1 MFIVVYGVGHEVP
14 GVVVCLKF
22 HPTFHAWV
30 GWVSGIK
37 KYELKAAARV
47 TFRS

>member
-22 HPTFHAWV
+22 HPTFHAWL
-30 GWVSGIK
+30 GG
-37 KYELKAAARV
+37 
-47 TFRS
+47 

>member
-37 KYELKAAARV
+37 YELKATARV